1 MGAKVGRPALPA
13 GERMI
18 DGVRVPVLFRAADHE
33 AFRVACDG
41 RPMAGVLRTL
51 AAEFVLRAAA
61 YAADGRAAGAGGV
74 R

>member
-1 MGAKVGRPALPA
+1 MGTRKAGRPALPV

-41 RPMAGVLRTL
+41 RPMAGVLRAL
-51 AAEFVLRAAA
+51 AAEFVAKV
-61 YAADGRAAGAGGV
+61 GGGA
-74 R
+74 